1 MTWDIPYRWGGPVLA
16 WELRRLGRQRWP
28 WLLYFFFLAFCVAQ
42 LFVLYSKFSTRLE
55 AQKQSGRQV
64 PEMSRTNADVQAKL
78 DFASRHVGRFFPQ
91 QLLFLLFL
99 TPAVTASAL
108 GHEKEKDTLT
118 ALFTTE
124 LADKEIVV
132 GKVLGRSWILVK
144 FMLISMPVIFSVA
157 GFAGVDFLPL
167 VLCYVHALVMSY
179 ALIGICMLGS
189 VITRRTRDA
198 VMACY
203 SMIVILILATLTATG
218 NYPVPLWLNP
228 VEVVVRIST
237 PPFTGINPWTLLLHL
252 GIFLAMGWLFIRLS
266 RHLIRPMA
274 LRQLEDR
281 SSRWKWSIRSEVGE
295 DSIRWRERHILGLA
309 PLQALRSMP
318 TWLGWAGVFA
328 FSVSFVL
335 GLMNAA
341 THGRITYHFL
351 NGEWRTMVQN
361 MMNINE
367 QTIAGDVGL
376 MGVMLIIFA
385 GVTVLF
391 RCAGAVTEERRRKTW
406 DDLVMTGLPV
416 DEIVRSK
423 MWGVIQAA
431 VPYLFIY
438 AIPMFIYAGFYGP
451 AILVGVVTLSIAVVV
466 TLGGA
471 ALGSGFAVSER
482 ERYDINRNYRNL
494 EFATAE
500 ERRRLYGLEA
510 NP

>member
-1 MTWDIPYRWGGPVLA
+1 MTWDLPYRWGGPVLA
-16 WELRRLGRQRWP
+16 WELRRLGRLRWP
-28 WLLYFFFLAFCVAQ
+28 WFLYFFFLAFCVAQ
-42 LFVLYSKFSTRLE
+42 LFVLYSRFATRLE
-55 AQKQSGRQV
+55 AQKQAGRQF
-64 PEMSRTNADVQAKL
+64 PGMSRTDADIQAKL

-91 QLLFLLFL
+91 QLLFLLFI

-132 GKVLGRSWILVK
+132 GKVLGRLWILVK

-167 VLCYVHALVMSY
+167 VLCYVHALVMTF
-179 ALIGICMLGS
+179 ALVGICMLGS
-189 VITRRTRDA
+189 VITRRTRDG

-203 SMIVILILATLTATG
+203 SMIVILILGTMTVTG
-218 NYPVPLWLNP
+218 DLPIPLWLNP

-237 PPFTGINPWTLLLHL
+237 PPFTGINPLTLLLHL
-252 GIFLAMGWLFIRLS
+252 GIFLALGWLFVRLS
-266 RHLIRPMA
+266 RHLIRRMA

-281 SSRWKWSIRSEVGE
+281 SSRWKWSIRGEVGE

-328 FSVSFVL
+328 FAVSFVL

-351 NGEWRTMVQN
+351 RGDWGITIQN
-361 MMNINE
+361 MMNINPT
-367 QTIAGDVGL
+367 TITGDVAL

-391 RCAGAVTEERRRKTW
+391 RCAGAVTEEKRRKTW
-406 DDLVMTGLPV
+406 DDLVMTGLSV

-423 MWGVIQAA
+423 TWGIVQAA
-431 VPYLFIY
+431 MPYLFLY
-438 AIPMFIYAGFYGP
+438 AIPMFVYAGFHGP
-451 AILVGVVTLSIAVVV
+451 ALLVGLITLGIAVVV
-466 TLGGA
+466 TLVGA
-471 ALGSGFAVSER
+471 ALGAGFALSGRDRHEV
-482 ERYDINRNYRNL
+482 NRSYRHL
-494 EFATAE
+494 EFATLE
-500 ERRRLYGLEA
+500 ERRRLYGLDA
-510 NP
+510 NS